1 MTLSALIRKRDT
13 GKLATAIPA
22 ISATQPKEDAA
33 TVARIATVA
42 VANPTSEKTA
52 PPAIVS
58 PGDTATASRWW
69 LIHYRDRDP
78 QEVACCPEA
87 THADI
92 LERHPDAVAAEPF
105 TPAIRQPSAPMTAE
119 EERVIRAWLALIE
132 ETDPATIAEVIGQCQ
147 RDADARDY
155 FTGRAAAELPKPD
168 PFPDDRRTCD
178 QCANLIARRCQ
189 AAKRGEI
196 VASRNYEPI
205 RDLPRRC
212 EGYAPGAADADR
224 RPGRERWPGLT
235 DTKGT
240 K

>member
-13 GKLATAIPA
+13 GNLATAIPA
-22 ISATQPKEDAA
+22 ISATQPKGEAA

-42 VANPTSEKTA
+42 VANPKGEKTA
-52 PPAIVS
+52 PPAKVG

-69 LIHYRDRDP
+69 LIHYPDRDP
-78 QEVACCPEA
+78 LEVACYPDA
-87 THADI
+87 AHADI

-105 TPAIRQPSAPMTAE
+105 TPTIRQPSAPMTAE
-119 EERVIRAWLALIE
+119 EETATRAWLALIE

-168 PFPDDRRTCD
+168 LFPDDRRTCD

-212 EGYAPGAADADR
+212 EGYAPGADDPDR
-224 RPGRERWPGLT
+224 RHGRERWPGLIQ
-235 DTKGT
+235 KGGE
-240 K
+240 